1 MTFDGVNFHPPL
13 PFGPDL
19 ISCQHR
25 SVVKTKIPSPSGGD
39 KFNQSRKPN
48 NEPGQSKGH
57 VGNGKQRPLADFHRE
72 NRIIVIRGRD
82 APSKNPKDFSKESG
96 ASIRVVLSLSFFL
109 SLSSRHLLLPVELW
123 DRDIPSVAI
132 DDRFRAI
139 MQLIDKREG
148 GKKIGDTGENDRED
162 RAWLV

>member
-96 ASIRVVLSLSFFL
+96 ASIRVVLSLSL
-109 SLSSRHLLLPVELW
+109 SLSLQDISSCQSNCGIATFLPSRSTIVF
-123 DRDIPSVAI
+123 V
-132 DDRFRAI
+132 
-139 MQLIDKREG
+139 QLC
-148 GKKIGDTGENDRED
+148 N
-162 RAWLV
+162 